1 MDAILGVELGSTR
14 IKAVLTDANHTVLAQ
29 GSHTW
34 ENDYQDGVWTY
45 PLDAVWVGLR
55 AAVTQAL
62 DALPS
67 VQVRAMG
74 FSGMMHGYLAF
85 DGEGRLLVPFR
96 TWRNTF
102 TAHASQEL
110 TALFGFPIPQRWSIA
125 HLYHAMLQN
134 EPHVRSV
141 HRLSTLASYVHE
153 TLTGRRAVGVGEA
166 SGMFP
171 IDAQTL
177 NYDQRMLSLFDERAH
192 AMGMPWHIREL
203 LPEALPAGACAGYL
217 TQDGAQLLD
226 PAGRLQAGIPLA
238 PPEGDAG
245 TGMAATNAVRPR
257 TGNVSA
263 GTSIFSMVVLERP
276 LSRVYP
282 QLDVVAT
289 PDGSPVAMVHC
300 NNCTSDI
307 NAWAGVFGEFAALAG
322 QPLSTDA
329 LYTRLFS
336 QSLHGEPDCGGV
348 TVINYLSGEHVT
360 GFERGCPLIV
370 RNASARLTLSN
381 LMRAQLYS
389 ALATLAIGMK
399 SLREENVT
407 IDMLT
412 GHGGFFKTPG
422 VGQQYLANAVDAP
435 VRCMMTAGE
444 GGAYGMT
451 LLTAYMLQKDARETL
466 PDFLDNV
473 FANAQSTALSPDP
486 VGRAGFEAYDVHMTD
501 LLTGR
506 ITLEDF
512 VGLAVCGGFSYGDVL
527 GAGGGWSKTI
537 LHNAMLSDMFS
548 AFFNRTDTF
557 ALGICNGC
565 QLFVELGLIYPDHA
579 DKPAMWHND
588 SHKHECSF
596 VNVDIPENH
605 SVMFSS
611 LAGARLG
618 VWVSHGEGKFHL
630 PLSQDAYHIAAR
642 YTYSGYP
649 GNPNGSDYDVAA
661 LASADGRHLVM
672 MPHIERSIHPWAWAY
687 CDPAV
692 QRQEVSPW
700 IEAFVNARKWVEQ
713 HRNDKK

>member
-14 IKAVLTDANHTVLAQ
+14 IKAVLTDAHHTVLAQ

-34 ENDYQDGVWTY
+34 EKDYQDGVWTY
-45 PLDAVWVGLR
+45 PLDAVWAGLR

-62 DALPS
+62 DAMPG
-67 VQVRAMG
+67 VQIRAMG

-85 DGEGRLLVPFR
+85 DGESRLLVPFR

-102 TAHASQEL
+102 TARASQEL

-141 HRLSTLASYVHE
+141 RRLSTLASYVHE

-177 NYDQRMLSLFDERAH
+177 NYDQRMLSLFDERAQ

-307 NAWAGVFGEFAALAG
+307 NAWAGVFCELAALAG

-370 RNASARLTLSN
+370 RNASARLTLPN

-389 ALATLAIGMK
+389 ALATLTIGMQ

-412 GHGGFFKTPG
+412 GHGGFFKTPA
-422 VGQQYLANAVDAP
+422 VGQQYLADAVDAP

-444 GGAYGMT
+444 GGAYGMA
-451 LLTAYMLQKDARETL
+451 LLTAYMLQKGARETL

-486 VGRAGFEAYDVHMTD
+486 VGRAGFEAY
-501 LLTGR
+501 L
-506 ITLEDF
+506 
-512 VGLAVCGGFSYGDVL
+512 
-527 GAGGGWSKTI
+527 
-537 LHNAMLSDMFS
+537 
-548 AFFNRTDTF
+548 
-557 ALGICNGC
+557 
-565 QLFVELGLIYPDHA
+565 
-579 DKPAMWHND
+579 
-588 SHKHECSF
+588 
-596 VNVDIPENH
+596 
-605 SVMFSS
+605 
-611 LAGARLG
+611 
-618 VWVSHGEGKFHL
+618 
-630 PLSQDAYHIAAR
+630 AR
-642 YTYSGYP
+642 YQK
-649 GNPNGSDYDVAA
+649 A
-661 LASADGRHLVM
+661 LAA
-672 MPHIERSIHPWAWAY
+672 ERA
-687 CDPAV
+687 AV
-692 QRQEVSPW
+692 E
-700 IEAFVNARKWVEQ
+700 NL
-713 HRNDKK
+713 